1 MKSGYGRALLF
12 YCRRGFERDCA
23 AEVQANA
30 QRRGIEGYLK
40 AKENS
45 AHVLFLPHVPDAWDS
60 WAVPPLNL
68 TTLAFARQQILVTGP
83 LQDIPGDDRI
93 SPLLDQ
99 AACLLQGQPRNTP
112 RRYRHMWL
120 ETADTNEAKELSV
133 FLKKFQRPL
142 QREALN
148 RRLLM
153 EQATASPHDLVSHLF
168 FLDSSHAWVGI
179 SQASNASPWPGGI
192 PRLRFPRGAPSRS
205 TLKLEEAF
213 LTFLKDPEHALQPAM
228 QAVDLGAAPGGWT
241 WQLVRRHLRIAAID
255 NGSMDPALLES
266 GLVEHFRSDGFRYRP
281 RKPVDWMVCDM
292 VEQPVRIARLVTD
305 WLTEGQCRYTIFNL
319 KLPMKKRYDELQ
331 RCHEMMHEKLQSRG
345 LKYELRFRQLY
356 HDREEVTGFCHIH
369 RIPVH

>member
-30 QRRGIEGYLK
+30 SRRGIEGYIK
-40 AKENS
+40 AREDS
-45 AHVLFLPHVPDAWDS
+45 AHVFFMPHSPDDWNS
-60 WAVPPLNL
+60 WTLPPLNL

-93 SPLLDQ
+93 SPLLEQ
-99 AACLLQGQPRNTP
+99 ASSLLPLKQKNMPWHYSQI
-112 RRYRHMWL
+112 WL
-120 ETADTNEAKELSV
+120 ETADTNEARELSV
-133 FLKKFQRPL
+133 FLKKFHGPL
-142 QREALN
+142 HREARN
-148 RRLLM
+148 RQILKEKQVL
-153 EQATASPHDLVSHLF
+153 APHDLVSHLF

-179 SQASNASPWPGGI
+179 SQSMNASPWACGI
-192 PRLRFPRGAPSRS
+192 PRLRFPGRAPSRS

-213 LTFLKDPEHALQPAM
+213 LTFVKDPERALQPAM

-241 WQLVRRHLRIAAID
+241 WQLVKRHIRTTAID
-255 NGSMDPALLES
+255 NGPIDPALLES
-266 GLVEHFRSDGFRYRP
+266 GLVEHLRSDGFRYRP

-292 VEQPVRIARLVTD
+292 VEQPIRIAKLVTE
-305 WLTEGQCRYTIFNL
+305 WLADGQCRYCIFNL

-331 RCHEMMHEKLQSRG
+331 RCHEMMHERLQAKG
-345 LKYELRFRQLY
+345 LRYELRFRQLY

-369 RIPVH
+369 HIPGR